1 MTLKSPPTAVVHELA
16 ADPAAFTGVRR
27 RTRAQLCAWGRTDL
41 AEAAE
46 LCVTE
51 LLANVHR
58 HVASSACELR
68 LERLPGGGVRVTVA
82 DRSHVV
88 PVPRPEPGATEERG
102 RGLLLIAAVSAR
114 WGTTLT
120 ATGKQVWVE
129 LR

>member
-1 MTLKSPPTAVVHELA
+1 MTLKSPPGAVVRELT
-16 ADPAAFTGVRR
+16 ADPASFTGVRR
-27 RTRAQLCAWGRTDL
+27 RTREQLCAWGRADL
-41 AEAAE
+41 AEAAA

-58 HVASSACELR
+58 HVPSAACQLS
-68 LERLPGGGVRVTVA
+68 LERLAGGGVRVAVA

-88 PVPRPEPGATEERG
+88 PVRRPEPAGTEEHG
-102 RGLLLIAAVSAR
+102 RGLLLVAGLAER

-120 ATGKQVWVE
+120 ASGKQVWAE